1 MATSTSVNTFRS
13 VLNLYDYDVGPAYF
27 GTEKVRGLRD
37 LHGDCL
43 PNLKTIGKMDMFSN
57 SRLSYFWG
65 RFASYKV
72 LFVKV
77 LKVSRGRCVF
87 F

>member
-1 MATSTSVNTFRS
+1 M
-13 VLNLYDYDVGPAYF
+13 LNLYDYDVGPAYF

-57 SRLSYFWG
+57 SRGSYF
-65 RFASYKV
+65 
-72 LFVKV
+72 
-77 LKVSRGRCVF
+77 
-87 F
+87 